1 MRFRCVP
8 TLLLAF
14 CASISSLHTWANT
27 SKDGQ
32 APGPEPATITIPGPL
47 HSFLR
52 MAGISQQIA
61 PEDVL
66 PLLARNVVTHGYQ
79 GWQEKPSSP
88 TEFLVLLS
96 RYVQQAKELTALA
109 GADGVIRVSNCGQ
122 APALLHILGYRF
134 RQGCGT
140 ALETANPERAFLTID
155 AAFPLVDLEEDLH
168 AGKPFTYPFPGS
180 PVPILFGE
188 SDWTSI
194 RGIRAST
201 LLEAL
206 LDNPS
211 LSRLYLALSQTDR
224 ETRLALKRSPGLSRM
239 MAVSAELDFYGTH
252 IAIRS
257 GRVEVPGGPSAAAA
271 WQDLVGA
278 STTSPGQFVVRLLS
292 KDQGWLA
299 AYFDALSRTARSRQA
314 YFCEPHRLRSFY
326 QGLRGRDPSPDAY
339 KRIFRPNAGLLL
351 LVTRLHLE
359 PSGEPQIPG
368 NLQVWQEIFRQQGDS
383 KIVRNLAKHSDHWR
397 TPDQLVQA
405 LFGATR
411 GETDSGPLQIFLLMS
426 ELDAQRSPERRLTPD
441 TIRLLTKN
449 FSQFS
454 DQYLIFSEFPE
465 LTNASIVRFVGIADR
480 LDRISDHTL
489 RGNALGIFQS
499 NVGLWQ
505 ILARQGQIP
514 RQSLNDSWQRVMSP
528 FLRISSSSQLFD
540 AGRKS
545 MEELVGAATG
555 KSMLSQDGLIE
566 LLAGPVQSSPE
577 ARQIHDD
584 LAKRLRTDLDGQ
596 RLVSLDTI
604 LALGKQLDSAAT
616 AAGSEPVAI
625 PLVGELREFE
635 MPRPIFSRGERTE
648 WATGV
653 YNNSHTDLE
662 MRTNLAKLIK
672 SHPSSDRL
680 ARARGELAPFLR
692 DTLVGLNYVYYEPP
706 GAQILRYNPLF
717 VRSHDFAGDTLT
729 GLASVWKTPQ
739 LLGVGYPAGGGAHMV
754 GSLADLPYVLAETEE
769 DFIAPKNVQAL
780 IWKEMVSVLLTDA
793 TVSRWWN
800 VSRNELHAVALYQQ
814 AGEELLAASE
824 KNERLRNEVITVLA
838 DRMTPRRLEQI
849 ETDLKMGHFPG
860 GLSLVMPADTFYLEA
875 EFRRRYP
882 DDSASSGPAGK
893 ELQAMED
900 QHHAEVSWKRLSR
913 DFGVP
918 HPMLAQSYARELL
931 NVEPFPACE
940 GYGSRLLAES
950 WDSSYLYWARL
961 ADEMGYSPVMLNE
974 LIPELTRRMVEEI
987 FASDAEDWPALLR
1000 ALRQTGEELR
1010 QGKIALAGPKNT
1022 ISQATTD
1029 SSQTQKDPN

>member
-1 MRFRCVP
+1 MKFRCVP

-14 CASISSLHTWANT
+14 CAFISSLHARANT
-27 SKDGQ
+27 SKEVQ
-32 APGPEPATITIPGPL
+32 APASEPVTITIPGPL

-52 MAGISQQIA
+52 MAGISQQIS
-61 PEDVL
+61 PDDVL

-79 GWQEKPSSP
+79 GWQDKPSSP

-140 ALETANPERAFLTID
+140 ALETANPDRAFLTID
-155 AAFPLVDLEEDLH
+155 AAFPLVDLEEALH
-168 AGKPFTYPFPGS
+168 AGKPFSYPFPGS
-180 PVPILFGE
+180 PVPILFRE

-194 RGIRAST
+194 RGTRAST

-211 LSRLYLALSQTDR
+211 LARLYLALSQTDP

-299 AYFDALSRTARSRQA
+299 AYFDALSRTSRSRQA
-314 YFCEPHRLRSFY
+314 YFCEPRRLRSFY

-351 LVTRLHLE
+351 LVTRLRLG

-368 NLQVWQEIFRQQGDS
+368 NLQVWKEIFRQQSDS
-383 KIVRNLAKHSDHWR
+383 KIVRNLMKHSDQWR

-405 LFGATR
+405 LFSATR
-411 GETDSGPLQIFLLMS
+411 GETDSGPLQIFLLVS

-441 TIRLLTKN
+441 TIRLLTKK
-449 FSQFS
+449 FAPFS
-454 DQYLIFSEFPE
+454 DQYLMFSEFPE
-465 LTNASIVRFVGIADR
+465 LTNASIVRFVEIADR
-480 LDRISDHTL
+480 LDRTSDHTL

-514 RQSLNDSWQRVMSP
+514 QRSLNDSWQRVTSP

-545 MEELVGAATG
+545 LEELVEAATG
-555 KSMLSQDGLIE
+555 KSTPSQDGLIE

-577 ARQIHDD
+577 ARQIHED
-584 LAKRLRTDLDGQ
+584 LAKKLRSDLDGQ

-604 LALGKQLDSAAT
+604 LALGKQLDAAAT
-616 AAGSEPVAI
+616 AASSQPVAI

-662 MRTNLAKLIK
+662 MRTNLAKLLK
-672 SHPSSDRL
+672 SHPSPDRL

-739 LLGVGYPAGGGAHMV
+739 LLGVGYPAGGGAHLV

-824 KNERLRNEVITVLA
+824 KNERLRNEVITVLG
-838 DRMTPRRLEQI
+838 DRMTPRRLEQV
-849 ETDLKMGHFPG
+849 ETDLKVGHLPG

-900 QHHAEVSWKRLSR
+900 QHHGEVNWKRLSR

-918 HPMLAQSYARELL
+918 HPMLGQSYARELL
-931 NVEPFPACE
+931 NVAPFPACE

-974 LIPELTRRMVEEI
+974 LVPELTRRMVEEI

-1022 ISQATTD
+1022 ISQATD

>member
-1 MRFRCVP
+1 MKFRCVP

-14 CASISSLHTWANT
+14 CACFSSLHAWATT
-27 SKDGQ
+27 SKEGQ
-32 APGPEPATITIPGPL
+32 APASEPATITIPGPL

-79 GWQEKPSSP
+79 GWQDKPSSP

-109 GADGVIRVSNCGQ
+109 GTDGVIRVSNCDQ

-168 AGKPFTYPFPGS
+168 ARKPFVYPFPGS
-180 PVPILFGE
+180 PVPILFRE
-188 SDWTSI
+188 RDWTSI
-194 RGIRAST
+194 RGIRADS

-206 LDNPS
+206 LDNPA
-211 LSRLYLALSQTDR
+211 LARLYLALSQIDP
-224 ETRLALKRSPGLSRM
+224 ETRLALQRSPGLSRM
-239 MAVSAELDFYGTH
+239 MAVSPELDFYGTH

-257 GRVEVPGGPSAAAA
+257 GRVVVPGGPSAEPA
-271 WQDLVGA
+271 WKDLVGA
-278 STTSPGQFVVRLLS
+278 STTSAGPFVVRLLS

-299 AYFDALSRTARSRQA
+299 AYFDALSRTSQSRQA
-314 YFCEPHRLRSFY
+314 YFCEPHRLRTFY
-326 QGLRGRDPSPDAY
+326 QGLRGRDPFPDAY

-351 LVTRLHLE
+351 LVTRLRLG
-359 PSGEPQIPG
+359 PTGEPQIPG
-368 NLQVWQEIFRQQGDS
+368 NLQLWREIFRQQSDS
-383 KIVRNLAKHSDHWR
+383 KIDRDLAKHSDQWR

-411 GETDSGPLQIFLLMS
+411 DETDSGPLQIYLLIG
-426 ELDAQRSPERRLTPD
+426 ELDAQRSSGRRLTPE
-441 TIRLLTKN
+441 TIRLLARK
-449 FSQFS
+449 FAQFG
-454 DQYLIFSEFPE
+454 DQYLMFSEFPE
-465 LTNASIVRFVGIADR
+465 LTNASIVRFVGIADG
-480 LDRISDHTL
+480 LNRISDHTL

-514 RQSLNDSWQRVMSP
+514 QRSLNDSWQQVTGP
-528 FLRISSSSQLFD
+528 FTRISSSSQLFD
-540 AGRKS
+540 SGRKS
-545 MEELVGAATG
+545 LEELVKAATG
-555 KSMLSQDGLIE
+555 KSACSQDGLID

-577 ARQIHDD
+577 ARQVHED
-584 LAKRLRTDLDGQ
+584 LAKKLRSDLDGQ

-604 LALGKQLDSAAT
+604 LALGKQLDVAVT
-616 AAGSEPVAI
+616 AAGSEPLAI
-625 PLVGELREFE
+625 PLAGELREFE

-653 YNNSHTDLE
+653 YNNSHTDSE

-672 SHPSSDRL
+672 SHPSPERL

-729 GLASVWKTPQ
+729 GLTSVWKTPQ
-739 LLGVGYPAGGGAHMV
+739 LLGVGYPAGGGAHLV

-793 TVSRWWN
+793 TLSRWWN
-800 VSRNELHAVALYQQ
+800 VNRNELHAVALYQQ
-814 AGEELLAASE
+814 AGEELLRAAE
-824 KNERLRNEVITVLA
+824 KDARLRSDVITILG
-838 DRMTPRRLEQI
+838 DRMTPRRLERV
-849 ETDLKMGHFPG
+849 ETALQTGHTPEA
-860 GLSLVMPADTFYLEA
+860 LSMIMPADTFYLEA
-875 EFRRRYP
+875 EFRLRFP
-882 DDSASSGPAGK
+882 DDSASRGSAGK
-893 ELQAMED
+893 ELQALES
-900 QHHAEVSWKRLSR
+900 QRPSEVNWKRLSR

-918 HPMLAQSYARELL
+918 HPMLAQSYGRELL
-931 NVEPFPACE
+931 NLQPFPACE

-974 LIPELTRRMVEEI
+974 LVPELTRRMVEEI

-1000 ALRQTGEELR
+1000 ALHQTGEELR
-1010 QGKIALAGPKNT
+1010 QGKIALASPKNT
-1022 ISQATTD
+1022 ISQATD

>member
-1 MRFRCVP
+1 V
-8 TLLLAF
+8 
-14 CASISSLHTWANT
+14 
-27 SKDGQ
+27 
-32 APGPEPATITIPGPL
+32 TITIPGPL

-52 MAGISQQIA
+52 MAGISQQIS

-79 GWQEKPSSP
+79 GWQDKPSSP
-88 TEFLVLLS
+88 TEFLILLS

-109 GADGVIRVSNCGQ
+109 GTDRVIRVSKCDQ

-168 AGKPFTYPFPGS
+168 AGKPFIYPFPGS
-180 PVPILFGE
+180 PVPILFRE

-211 LSRLYLALSQTDR
+211 LARLYLALSQTDP

-239 MAVSAELDFYGTH
+239 MAVSPELDFYGTH

-257 GRVEVPGGPSAAAA
+257 GRVEVPGGPSAEAD
-271 WQDLVGA
+271 WRDLVGA

-299 AYFDALSRTARSRQA
+299 AYFDALSRTSRSRQA
-314 YFCEPHRLRSFY
+314 YFCEPHRLRIFY

-339 KRIFRPNAGLLL
+339 KRVFRPNAGLLL
-351 LVTRLHLE
+351 LVTRLRLG
-359 PSGEPQIPG
+359 PSDEPQIPG
-368 NLQVWQEIFRQQGDS
+368 DLQVWKEIFRQEGDS
-383 KIVRNLAKHSDHWR
+383 KALRNLARHSDRWR

-411 GETDSGPLQIFLLMS
+411 DETDSGPLQIYLLIS
-426 ELDAQRSPERRLTPD
+426 ELDAQRSPERRLTPE
-441 TIRLLTKN
+441 TIRLLARK
-449 FSQFS
+449 FAQFS
-454 DQYLIFSEFPE
+454 DQYLMFSEFPE
-465 LTNASIVRFVGIADR
+465 LGNASIVRFVGIADR

-489 RGNALGIFQS
+489 RGNAMGIFQS
-499 NVGLWQ
+499 NLGLWQ

-514 RQSLNDSWQRVMSP
+514 ERSLNDSWQRVTAP
-528 FLRISSSSQLFD
+528 FARISSSNQLFD
-540 AGRKS
+540 AGRES
-545 MEELVGAATG
+545 LRELVKVATG
-555 KSMLSQDGLIE
+555 KSTCSQDGLID
-566 LLAGPVQSSPE
+566 LLAGPLQSGPE
-577 ARQIHDD
+577 ARQVHEE
-584 LAKRLRTDLDGQ
+584 LAKKLRSDLDGQ

-604 LALGKQLDSAAT
+604 LALGKELDAAAAT
-616 AAGSEPVAI
+616 TANSEPVAI
-625 PLVGELREFE
+625 PLAGQLREFE

-672 SHPSSDRL
+672 SQPSPDRL

-717 VRSHDFAGDTLT
+717 VRSHDFAGDTLS

-739 LLGVGYPAGGGAHMV
+739 LLGVGYPAGGGAHLV

-769 DFIAPKNVQAL
+769 DFIAPRNVQAL

-793 TVSRWWN
+793 TVSRWWD
-800 VSRNELHAVALYQQ
+800 VTRNELHAVALYQQ
-814 AGEELLAASE
+814 AGEELLTVSD
-824 KNERLRNEVITVLA
+824 KNERLRKEVINILG
-838 DRMTPRRLEQI
+838 DRMTPRRLERV
-849 ETDLKMGHFPG
+849 ETALQTGHPPEA
-860 GLSLVMPADTFYLEA
+860 LSVIMPADAFYLEA

-893 ELQAMED
+893 ELQALER
-900 QHHAEVSWKRLSR
+900 QHPAEVNWKRLSR

-974 LIPELTRRMVEEI
+974 LVPELTRRMVEEI

-1022 ISQATTD
+1022 ISQATD

>member
-1 MRFRCVP
+1 MKFRCVP
-8 TLLLAF
+8 TFLLAF
-14 CASISSLHTWANT
+14 CAFISTSHAWANT
-27 SKDGQ
+27 SKDEQ
-32 APGPEPATITIPGPL
+32 SPGSEPATITIPGPL

-52 MAGISQQIA
+52 MAGISQQIS

-79 GWQEKPSSP
+79 GWQDKPSSP

-168 AGKPFTYPFPGS
+168 AGKTFTYPFPGS
-180 PVPILFGE
+180 PVPILFRE

-201 LLEAL
+201 LLEAV

-211 LSRLYLALSQTDR
+211 LARLYLALSQTDP

-257 GRVEVPGGPSAAAA
+257 GQVEVPGGPSAAAA

-278 STTSPGQFVVRLLS
+278 STASPGQFVVRLLS
-292 KDQGWLA
+292 KDQGWLG

-314 YFCEPHRLRSFY
+314 YFCEPHRLRIFY

-351 LVTRLHLE
+351 LVTRLRLG

-368 NLQVWQEIFRQQGDS
+368 NLQLWKEIFRQQGDS
-383 KIVRNLAKHSDHWR
+383 KTVRNLAKRSDHWR

-426 ELDAQRSPERRLTPD
+426 ELDAPRSPERRLTPD

-449 FSQFS
+449 FAQFS

-514 RQSLNDSWQRVMSP
+514 RRSLNDSWQRVTGP
-528 FLRISSSSQLFD
+528 FLKISSSSQLFD

-545 MEELVGAATG
+545 LEELVETATG
-555 KSMLSQDGLIE
+555 KPTLSQDGLLE
-566 LLAGPVQSSPE
+566 VLAGPAQSSPE
-577 ARQIHDD
+577 ARQIHED
-584 LAKRLRTDLDGQ
+584 LAKRLRSDLDGQ

-604 LALGKQLDSAAT
+604 LALGKQLDAAAT
-616 AAGSEPVAI
+616 AASSEPVAI
-625 PLVGELREFE
+625 PLAGELREFE

-793 TVSRWWN
+793 TLSRWWN

-814 AGEELLAASE
+814 AGEELLAASGQ
-824 KNERLRNEVITVLA
+824 NERLRNEVITILA

-849 ETDLKMGHFPG
+849 ETGLKMGHLPG
-860 GLSLVMPADTFYLEA
+860 KLSLVMPADTFYLEA

-882 DDSASSGPAGK
+882 DDGASSGPAGK

-900 QHHAEVSWKRLSR
+900 QHQAEVSWKRLSR

-950 WDSSYLYWARL
+950 WDSSYLYWGRL

-974 LIPELTRRMVEEI
+974 LVPELTRRMVEEI

-1000 ALRQTGEELR
+1000 ALRQTGDELR
-1010 QGKIALAGPKNT
+1010 QGKIALAVPKNT
-1022 ISQATTD
+1022 ISQATD
-1029 SSQTQKDPN
+1029 SSQTQKTPN